1 MPEAAAVLEH
11 VSKSYK
17 VGGGSIDVLQDLS
30 LTAEQGAFVAILGPS
45 GCGKSTILGI
55 LSGLLEH
62 DAGVARIPPAH
73 EIAYV
78 FQTAR
83 LLPWRT
89 IEQNLDITRAA
100 RRRQRGRDYQRSTAD
115 YLKAA
120 GLSEYRSFYPA
131 AISGGMQQRASIARA
146 LSVEPTMLLMDEPFS
161 ALDELTARMQRLF
174 LVRTWRDYQSTIIFV
189 THNVLEAIALASA
202 IVVVSARPARVL
214 DRIEVDIPRPR
225 SVTDP
230 RVGALQDRILALLG
244 VEDAE
249 QRPQHAAVG

>member
-1 MPEAAAVLEH
+1 MPDAAAVLDR

-17 VGGGSIDVLQDLS
+17 VRSGGTIDVLEELS
-30 LTAEQGAFVAILGPS
+30 LTAEQGSFVAILGPS

-62 DAGVARIPPAH
+62 DAGASRLPPAH

-89 IEQNLDITRAA
+89 IEQNLEITRGA
-100 RRRQRGRDYQRSTAD
+100 RIGPRGRAYQRSTAD
-115 YLKAA
+115 YLHAA
-120 GLSEYRSFYPA
+120 GLWEYRSFYPA

-146 LSVEPTMLLMDEPFS
+146 LSVEPAMLLMDEPFS
-161 ALDELTARMQRLF
+161 ALDELTARTQRTF
-174 LVRTWRDYQSTIIFV
+174 LLRTWRDYQSTIVFV
-189 THNVLEAIALASA
+189 THNVLEAITLASS

-214 DRIEVDIPRPR
+214 ERIDIDIPRPR
-225 SVTDP
+225 SLTDP

-244 VEDAE
+244 VDESE
-249 QRPQHAAVG
+249 PQLRRVAR